1 MKLDLVFIAGGNG
14 GNAAVH
20 AINQELETRG
30 FPCAVAGLP
39 KSIDNDILL
48 IDKCFGYNTAVAEAE
63 HAIQSAVVEARSQLH
78 GVGVVKLSA

>member
-1 MKLDLVFIAGGNG
+1 MRDSSNRARIEASSL
-14 GNAAVH
+14 
-20 AINQELETRG
+20 TRG